1 MKIEITASYNYEDVC
16 YVRFISKIGHGKG
29 VWKDEPP
36 DLFGKYHVELEIDD
50 CLTWG
55 QDIKEAEIADYRIET
70 KAGAT
75 LLCGKIES
83 VFEDGIIGFRLA
95 DSLLLIETNGE
106 TPEQGEYVEILVNS
120 LSLFNI
126 DV

>member
-1 MKIEITASYNYEDVC
+1 MEIEITDSYNCENEC

-29 VWKDEPP
+29 LWKDEPP

-50 CLTWG
+50 HLTWG
-55 QDIKEAEIADYRIET
+55 QDIKEAEIAGYRIDT

-95 DSLLLIETNGE
+95 DSLLLIETKGE
-106 TPEQGEYVEILVNS
+106 TLKQGKYVEILVNS

-126 DV
+126 GV